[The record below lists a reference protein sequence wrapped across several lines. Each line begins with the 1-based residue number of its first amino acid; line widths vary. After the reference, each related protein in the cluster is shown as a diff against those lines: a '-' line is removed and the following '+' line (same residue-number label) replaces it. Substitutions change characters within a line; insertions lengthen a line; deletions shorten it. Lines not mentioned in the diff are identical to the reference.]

1 MTRISVAMPTRNA
14 ERTVSAAIRSIREQS
29 WKDFDFVIVDHAS
42 TDGTPEILAKA
53 AREDSRIKVIRA
65 EGTFVEAANLAWRE
79 TKGSLIARMDSDD
92 VAHPER
98 LARQVEFLNSRPEL
112 AACGSL
118 VRIGKR
124 GAGGSIEAAE
134 GGYQRYER
142 WVNSVITPAQILRE
156 RFVDSPLPNP
166 TALIRREVLE
176 ALGGYHDPGW
186 AEDYDFWLRLLEK
199 GFQLGKVEE
208 ILLDWFDVPDRSTR
222 TVPRYELTRF
232 QEAKAYYLSRIPEVE
247 QLGVTLCG
255 AGPIGKEMARYLRNR
270 KIEVGAFCEVNKR
283 QIGNRIDG
291 IPVEGSDA
299 IAGKRGSTIL
309 LSAVGQPGA
318 RNRIRELA
326 VDAGYVEG
334 ENFFCVA

>member
-1 MTRISVAMPTRNA
+1 MPTRNA
-14 ERTVSAAIRSIREQS
+14 EKTVAAAIRSIQEQS
-29 WKDFDFVIVDHAS
+29 WREFDFVIVDHAS
-42 TDGTPEILAKA
+42 TDGTPGILAEA
-53 AREDSRIKVIRA
+53 AREDSRITVLRS
-65 EGTFVEAANLAWRE
+65 EGTFVEAANLAWKE
-79 TKGSLIARMDSDD
+79 TRGDLIARMDSDD

-98 LARQVEFLNSRPEL
+98 LSRQVDFLNSHPEL

-124 GAGGSIEAAE
+124 GVAGLIEAAE
-134 GGYQRYER
+134 GGYQRYET
-142 WVNSVITPAQILRE
+142 WVNSVTTPEQILRE

-166 TALIRREVLE
+166 TALVRREVLE
-176 ALGGYHDPGW
+176 ALGGYHDPDW

-208 ILLDWFDVPDRSTR
+208 ILLDWFDAPDRSTR

-232 QEAKAYYLSRIPEVE
+232 QEAKAHYLSRIPEVQ

-255 AGPIGKEMARYLRNR
+255 AGPIGKEMARYLRIR
-270 KIEVGAFCEVNKR
+270 AVEVHAFCEVNER

-291 IPVEGSDA
+291 IPVLGPDVMS
-299 IAGKRGSTIL
+299 GKLRSTIL

-318 RNRIRELA
+318 RARIRKLA
-326 VDAGYVEG
+326 LDAGFVEG
-334 ENFFCVA
+334 ADFFCVA

>member
-1 MTRISVAMPTRNA
+1 MPTRNA
-14 ERTVSAAIRSIREQS
+14 EKTVAAAIRSIQEQS
-29 WKDFDFVIVDHAS
+29 WREFDFVIVDHAS
-42 TDGTPEILAKA
+42 TDGTPGILAEA
-53 AREDSRIKVIRA
+53 AREDSRITVLRS
-65 EGTFVEAANLAWRE
+65 EGTFVEAANLAWKE
-79 TKGSLIARMDSDD
+79 TRGDLIARMDSDD

-98 LARQVEFLNSRPEL
+98 LSRQVDFLNSHPEL

-124 GAGGSIEAAE
+124 GVAGLIEAAE
-134 GGYQRYER
+134 GGYQRYET
-142 WVNSVITPAQILRE
+142 WVNSVTTPEQILRE

-166 TALIRREVLE
+166 TALVRREVLE
-176 ALGGYHDPGW
+176 ALGGYHDPDW

-208 ILLDWFDVPDRSTR
+208 ILLDWFDAPDRSTR

-232 QEAKAYYLSRIPEVE
+232 QEAKAHYLSRIPEVQ

-255 AGPIGKEMARYLRNR
+255 AGPIGKEMARYLRSR
-270 KIEVGAFCEVNKR
+270 AVEVHAFCEVNER

-291 IPVEGSDA
+291 IPVLGPDVMS
-299 IAGKRGSTIL
+299 GKLRSTIL

-318 RNRIRELA
+318 RARIRKLA
-326 VDAGYVEG
+326 LDAGFVEG
-334 ENFFCVA
+334 ADFFCVA

>member
-1 MTRISVAMPTRNA
+1 MPTRNA
-14 ERTVSAAIRSIREQS
+14 EKTVAAAIRSIQEQS
-29 WKDFDFVIVDHAS
+29 WREFDFVIVDHAS
-42 TDGTPEILAKA
+42 TDGTPGILAEA
-53 AREDSRIKVIRA
+53 AREDSRITVLRS
-65 EGTFVEAANLAWRE
+65 EGTFVEAANLAWKE
-79 TKGSLIARMDSDD
+79 TRGDLIARMDSDD

-98 LARQVEFLNSRPEL
+98 LSRQVDFLNSHPEL

-124 GAGGSIEAAE
+124 GVAGSIEAAE
-134 GGYQRYER
+134 GGYQRYET
-142 WVNSVITPAQILRE
+142 WVNSVTTPEQILRE

-166 TALIRREVLE
+166 TALVRREVLE
-176 ALGGYHDPGW
+176 ALGGYHDPDW

-208 ILLDWFDVPDRSTR
+208 ILLDWFDAPDRSTR

-232 QEAKAYYLSRIPEVE
+232 QEAKAHYLSRIPEVQ

-255 AGPIGKEMARYLRNR
+255 AGPIGKEMARYLRSR
-270 KIEVGAFCEVNKR
+270 AVEVNAFCEVNER

-291 IPVEGSDA
+291 IPVLGPDVMS
-299 IAGKRGSTIL
+299 GKLRSTIL

-318 RNRIRELA
+318 RARIRKLA
-326 VDAGYVEG
+326 LDAGFVEG
-334 ENFFCVA
+334 ADFFCVA